1 MFIWLQKYKSIV
13 VAGLCFIIVGF
24 LFLYKQNGDK
34 AEIETNPPI
43 WLEEVQGTTPEN
55 EQVSEKLYVDVKGAV
70 KQPGLYEVSE
80 EDRVFDV
87 IERSGGLLE
96 SADESQVNFA
106 LKVYDE
112 MVIYIPK
119 IGEVHEA
126 TVSSGGSTSKDEK
139 ININKASS
147 AELETLPGIGPGKA
161 AAIIEYREKNGKFHE
176 IEDIMN
182 ISGIGEKTFEKLKDS
197 ITVK

>member
-1 MFIWLQKYKSIV
+1 MLIWLQKYKSLV
-13 VAGLCFIIVGF
+13 VGGLCFIIVGF
-24 LFLYKQNGDK
+24 LFLYKQSGEK
-34 AEIETNPPI
+34 AEIETHSPI
-43 WLEEVQGTTPEN
+43 WLEEVQENIPET
-55 EQVSEKLYVDVKGAV
+55 EPILEKYYVDLKGAV

-106 LKVYDE
+106 LKVHDE

-119 IGEVHEA
+119 IGEVNEA
-126 TVSSGGSTSKDEK
+126 ALSSGESTSKNSK

-161 AAIIEYREKNGKFHE
+161 AAIIEYREENGKFHE
-176 IEDIMN
+176 IEDMMK